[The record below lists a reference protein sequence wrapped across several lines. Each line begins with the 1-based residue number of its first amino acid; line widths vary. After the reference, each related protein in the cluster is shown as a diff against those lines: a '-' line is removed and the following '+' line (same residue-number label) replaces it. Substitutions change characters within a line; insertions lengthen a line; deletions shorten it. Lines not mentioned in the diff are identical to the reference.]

1 MRNVSAS
8 GGRTLFLLDLLIT
21 TPNRTRSLVK
31 TSLYLSLSPPPS
43 WHLCVVG
50 RLVKDRK
57 GKTNFYWNTQRP
69 AGASAERR
77 REHLSLAFHVGS
89 VAWRD
94 SANNLARMQLPAC
107 SLFLWVFLFFFS
119 CVSHPTISIVSL
131 AAVFVSSSYT
141 PFSACM
147 RDESKTNRLLY
158 LGQESRE
165 SWR

>member
-1 MRNVSAS
+1 M
-8 GGRTLFLLDLLIT
+8 
-21 TPNRTRSLVK
+21 K
-31 TSLYLSLSPPPS
+31 TSLYLSLSPPPC
-43 WHLCVVG
+43 WPLCVVG

-77 REHLSLAFHVGS
+77 REHLSPAYHVGS

-107 SLFLWVFLFFFS
+107 FSFFSLFLCFFFCFFFS

-131 AAVFVSSSYT
+131 AAVFVSSSYK
-141 PFSACM
+141 PSSACM
-147 RDESKTNRLLY
+147 RDETKTNRLLY
-158 LGQESRE
+158 LGHESRE